1 MMLDFDSEV
10 ETQVPTRAPQLVERV
25 TVIVRPAE
33 VEQAYRARQ
42 DEQWTWGDLR
52 DYVVTQIE
60 RYHGPQP
67 RDHYKEMG
75 IFKGFLGRW
84 QEAAPAIA
92 RHAFEV
98 ERGMWRS
105 APISVS
111 RFAKGSDPYFSIVIA
126 ERLAAQ

>member
-1 MMLDFDSEV
+1 MMLDFDSAV
-10 ETQVPTRAPQLVERV
+10 EAAAPTRPAQLVERV
-25 TVIVRPAE
+25 TVTTRPSE
-33 VEQAYRARQ
+33 IEQAYRARE
-42 DEQWTWGDLR
+42 DEQWSWSDLR

-60 RYHGPQP
+60 AVHGPQP

-75 IFKGFLGRW
+75 IFKAFASRW

-111 RFAKGSDPYFSIVIA
+111 RFAKGSDPYFAVPIA
-126 ERLAAQ
+126 ERLAQ